1 MDIKRSNEDIEN
13 LLAISWSSIRL
24 ALRYNEEDNVKAIL
38 LNLYKEGYRD
48 GCIATLLEQKNKEKE

>member
-1 MDIKRSNEDIEN
+1 MDIKRSNVDIEN

-24 ALRYNEEDNVKAIL
+24 ALRFNEEDNVKAIL

-48 GCIATLLEQKNKEKE
+48 GCIDTLLEQKNKEKE

>member
-1 MDIKRSNEDIEN
+1 MVIKRSNEDIEN

-48 GCIATLLEQKNKEKE
+48 GCIDTLLEQKNKEKE